1 MEVAILINEKTRVL
15 VQGITGRTGA
25 FGTRAMLE
33 YGTKVV
39 AGVTPG
45 RRGESVWGIPVFNT
59 VKEAIEEVGPIDLSV
74 TFVPAPQVKDAVIEA
89 LEAGIKNV
97 VVPAERVPLHDI
109 LVMVSKAKA
118 MNARIIGPGSLGL
131 ISPGKASAGW
141 IGGARELIEES
152 FRPGNVG
159 VISRSGGGVTTIC
172 WLLSQAGLG
181 ISTAIHVGTEPIV
194 GTTGAEL
201 LREFERDYETHAV
214 VVFGEVGGL
223 MELEMAEVIKKGEYK
238 KPIVFYIAGRML
250 PSGMRFSHASAIIER
265 KSDTAEYKERL
276 LEEVGAFIAKRPI
289 EIAEITR
296 KLLRR

>member
-1 MEVAILINEKTRVL
+1 VAILIDEKTAVL

-45 RRGESVWGIPVFNT
+45 RRGESVWGVPVFNT
-59 VKEAIEEVGPIDLSV
+59 VKEAINEVGPVDLSV
-74 TFVPAPQVKDAVIEA
+74 AFVPAPQVKDAVLEA
-89 LEAGIKNV
+89 LESGIKTI

-109 LVMVSKAKA
+109 LIMLSYTRKTGS
-118 MNARIIGPGSLGL
+118 RIIGPGSLGL

-141 IGGARELIEES
+141 IGGAKELIEES
-152 FRPGNVG
+152 FKPGNIG
-159 VISRSGGGVTTIC
+159 VISRSGGGITTIC
-172 WLLSQAGLG
+172 WLLAQHGLG
-181 ISTAIHVGTEPIV
+181 VSTAIHVGTEPII

-201 LREFERDYETHAV
+201 LREFQKDSETHAV
-214 VVFGEVGGL
+214 VVFGEIGGL
-223 MELEMAEVIKKGEYK
+223 MEIEMAEVIRNNEFK

-265 KSDTAEYKERL
+265 KADTAEYKEKI
-276 LEEVGAFIAKRPI
+276 LEEVGAYIAKKPVELATIVKQLIKR
-289 EIAEITR
+289 
-296 KLLRR
+296 

>member
-1 MEVAILINEKTRVL
+1 MAILIDEKTTVL

-45 RRGESVWGIPVFNT
+45 RRGESVWGVPVFNT
-59 VKEAIEEVGPIDLSV
+59 VKEAINEVGPVDLNV
-74 TFVPAPQVKDAVIEA
+74 AFVPAPQVKDAVLEA
-89 LEAGIKNV
+89 LESGIKTI

-109 LVMVSKAKA
+109 LIMLSYARKTGS
-118 MNARIIGPGSLGL
+118 RIIGPGSLGL

-141 IGGARELIEES
+141 IGGAKELIEES
-152 FRPGNVG
+152 FRPGNIG

-172 WLLSQAGLG
+172 WLLAQHGLG
-181 ISTAIHVGTEPIV
+181 VSTAIHVGTEPII

-201 LREFERDYETHAV
+201 LREFQKDSETHAV
-214 VVFGEVGGL
+214 VVFGEIGGL
-223 MELEMAEVIKKGEYK
+223 MEIEMAEVIRNNEFK

-265 KSDTAEYKERL
+265 RADTAEYKEKI
-276 LEEVGAFIAKRPI
+276 LEEVGAYIAKKPVELATIVKQLIKR
-289 EIAEITR
+289 
-296 KLLRR
+296 

>member
-1 MEVAILINEKTRVL
+1 MAILIDEKTTVL

-45 RRGESVWGIPVFNT
+45 RRGESVWGVPVFNT
-59 VKEAIEEVGPIDLSV
+59 VKEAINEVGPVDLSV
-74 TFVPAPQVKDAVIEA
+74 AFVPAPQVKDAVLEA
-89 LEAGIKNV
+89 LESGIKTI

-109 LVMVSKAKA
+109 LIMLSYARKTGS
-118 MNARIIGPGSLGL
+118 RIIGPGSLGL

-141 IGGARELIEES
+141 IGGAKELIEES
-152 FRPGNVG
+152 FKPGNIG

-172 WLLSQAGLG
+172 WLLAQHGLG
-181 ISTAIHVGTEPIV
+181 VSTAIHVGTEPII

-201 LREFERDYETHAV
+201 LREFQKDSETHAV
-214 VVFGEVGGL
+214 VVFGEIGGL
-223 MELEMAEVIKKGEYK
+223 MEIEMAEVIRNNEFK

-265 KSDTAEYKERL
+265 RADTAEYKEKI
-276 LEEVGAFIAKRPI
+276 LEEVGAYIAKKPVELATIVKQLIKR
-289 EIAEITR
+289 
-296 KLLRR
+296 

>member
-1 MEVAILINEKTRVL
+1 MLATISSRV
-15 VQGITGRTGA
+15 GHKHGHPRRH
-25 FGTRAMLE
+25 RA
-33 YGTKVV
+33 
-39 AGVTPG
+39 
-45 RRGESVWGIPVFNT
+45 
-59 VKEAIEEVGPIDLSV
+59 
-74 TFVPAPQVKDAVIEA
+74 
-89 LEAGIKNV
+89 
-97 VVPAERVPLHDI
+97 H
-109 LVMVSKAKA
+109 
-118 MNARIIGPGSLGL
+118 
-131 ISPGKASAGW
+131 
-141 IGGARELIEES
+141 
-152 FRPGNVG
+152 
-159 VISRSGGGVTTIC
+159 SRYN
-172 WLLSQAGLG
+172 
-181 ISTAIHVGTEPIV
+181 
-194 GTTGAEL
+194 GAEL

>member
-1 MEVAILINEKTRVL
+1 MAILIDEKTAVL

-45 RRGESVWGIPVFNT
+45 RRGESVWGVPVFNT
-59 VKEAIEEVGPIDLSV
+59 VKEAINEVGPVDLSV
-74 TFVPAPQVKDAVIEA
+74 AFVPAPQVKDAVLEA
-89 LEAGIKNV
+89 LESGIKTI

-109 LVMVSKAKA
+109 LIMLSYARKTGS
-118 MNARIIGPGSLGL
+118 RIIGPGSLGL

-141 IGGARELIEES
+141 IGGAKELIEES
-152 FRPGNVG
+152 FRPGNIG
-159 VISRSGGGVTTIC
+159 VISRSGGGITTIC
-172 WLLSQAGLG
+172 WLLAQHGLG
-181 ISTAIHVGTEPIV
+181 VSTAIHVGTEPII

-201 LREFERDYETHAV
+201 LREFQKDSETHAV
-214 VVFGEVGGL
+214 VVFGEIGGL
-223 MELEMAEVIKKGEYK
+223 MEIEMAEVIRNNEFK

-265 KSDTAEYKERL
+265 KADTAEYKEKI
-276 LEEVGAFIAKRPI
+276 LEEVGAYIAKKPVELATIVKQLIKR
-289 EIAEITR
+289 
-296 KLLRR
+296 